1 MIVKNAVY
9 QYLDEKTRIR
19 IIYSSNDDLFAYVNI
34 EANLAVPV
42 LDSIAAIE
50 AEIEKNNI
58 VEIVD
63 PFLQL
68 VEEDNLSDTVRK
80 RRDDNWNVIQQYW
93 EPRKIDLINRS
104 TRMNVFR
111 EISET
116 QNISLM
122 TVRRM
127 FSRFW
132 QRGMTP
138 NACILDYE
146 NSGAPGKEKSFNVKT
161 GRPRISIS
169 KDGSLGINVDDKVKK
184 QFEVGRDKYYRNKQK
199 KSLYTAYLE
208 ILEEFYSVTVKE
220 KGKNKRILQNTAN
233 VPTYKQFYYW
243 FKKNENLG
251 IDIKKRDGEKTYE
264 LTSRPILGDARMEA
278 PGPGFRYQIDA
289 TPANIHI
296 VSETDRN
303 KLIGRPVIYSII
315 DVYSRIVTGVYV
327 GLETNSW
334 NGAMMALDSMIAD
347 KAKLCAEYGIPID
360 KELWPS
366 SQLPEIIIADRGEMK
381 GHGVENLIKNFKVS
395 IENTS
400 PYRGDLKGIIERIF
414 RTITEK
420 LTGFMPGAIMKDFR
434 KRGDADYRLEA
445 KLTLREVTKV
455 VLLSVLEHNLG
466 SIDGYPLTPD
476 MIRDNVRPI
485 PLEIWNWGITNQK
498 GCLRKVDQLTFRLG
512 ILPRAT
518 ATFSRGTVVFHK
530 LHYGASEL
538 LVEYKHMQ
546 IAEKKIEVVYD
557 PRNLHNIYMLQP
569 DGKSILLNLLEK
581 DKVYASFSLEDV
593 LEANKKSAILKRS
606 ADEEQLAISVQLNQ
620 EIKNIAKAATKVT
633 NEQLNPNVSKAEK
646 LKDIK
651 ANRAKEKAIQREK
664 ESLISSRNNNE
675 KLADIIKLPNIS
687 DEDNTEETESMI
699 DLIRRRKNERRKK

>member
-9 QYLDEKTRIR
+9 QSLDEKTRIR

-42 LDSIAAIE
+42 LDSIVAIE

-93 EPRKIDLINRS
+93 EPRKIELINRS

-161 GRPRISIS
+161 GRPRISTS

-199 KSLYTAYLE
+199 KSLHTVYLE
-208 ILEEFYSVTVKE
+208 ILEDFYSMTVKE
-220 KGKNKRILQNTAN
+220 DGKSKRILQSTAN

-251 IDIKKRDGEKTYE
+251 IDIKKREGEKNFE
-264 LTSRPILGDARMEA
+264 LTSRPILGDSRMEA
-278 PGPGFRYQIDA
+278 PGPGYRYQIDA
-289 TPANIHI
+289 TPSNLHI

-303 KLIGRPVIYSII
+303 KIIGRPVIYSII
-315 DVYSRIVTGVYV
+315 DVYSRVITGVYV
-327 GLETNSW
+327 GLESNSW
-334 NGAMMALDSMIAD
+334 NGAMMTLDSMIAD
-347 KAKLCAEYGIPID
+347 KVDLCAEYGIPIN
-360 KELWPS
+360 KEMWPS

-381 GHGVENLIKNFKVS
+381 GHGIENLIKNFNVA
-395 IENTS
+395 IENTA
-400 PYRGDLKGIIERIF
+400 PYRGDYKGIVERLF
-414 RTITEK
+414 GTITDK
-420 LTGFMPGAIMKDFR
+420 LISFLPGAIMKDFR
-434 KRGDADYRLEA
+434 KRGDRDYRLDA
-445 KLTLREVTKV
+445 KLTLREATKI
-455 VLLSVLEHNLG
+455 VLLIVLEHNLG
-466 SIDGYPLTPD
+466 SIDQYPLTPD

-485 PLEIWNWGITNQK
+485 PLEIWNWGIANQK

-512 ILPRAT
+512 ILPREIAVI
-518 ATFSRGTVVFHK
+518 SRGAVIFHK
-530 LHYGASEL
+530 LRYGASEL
-538 LVEYKHMQ
+538 LMENKHLQ
-546 IAEKKIEVVYD
+546 FDKKKVEVVYD
-557 PRNLHNIYMLQP
+557 PRNLRNIYMLQP
-569 DGKSILLNLLEK
+569 NGKNILLNLLEK
-581 DKVYASFSLEDV
+581 DIVYGSFTLEDV
-593 LEANKKSAILKRS
+593 LETNKKSSILKKS
-606 ADEEQLAISVQLNQ
+606 ADEEQLAISVQLNH
-620 EIKNIAKAATKVT
+620 EIKNIAKAATNTT
-633 NEQLNPNVSKAEK
+633 NQQLNSNLSKTKK
-646 LKDIK
+646 LQNIKD
-651 ANRAKEKAIQREK
+651 NRAKEKAIQREK
-664 ESLISSRNNNE
+664 ESLISSGNNNE
-675 KLADIIKLPNIS
+675 KLAEIIKLPNVS
-687 DEDNTEETESMI
+687 VEDNTEETESMI

>member
-347 KAKLCAEYGIPID
+347 KVKLCAEYGIPID

-485 PLEIWNWGITNQK
+485 PLEIWNWGIVNQK

-518 ATFSRGTVVFHK
+518 ATFSRGAVVFHK

-538 LVEYKHMQ
+538 LVEHKHMQ

-557 PRNLHNIYMLQP
+557 PRNLRNIYMLQP

-664 ESLISSRNNNE
+664 ESLISSGNNNE

>member
-233 VPTYKQFYYW
+233 VPTYKQFYY
-243 FKKNENLG
+243 
-251 IDIKKRDGEKTYE
+251 
-264 LTSRPILGDARMEA
+264 
-278 PGPGFRYQIDA
+278 
-289 TPANIHI
+289 
-296 VSETDRN
+296 
-303 KLIGRPVIYSII
+303 
-315 DVYSRIVTGVYV
+315 
-327 GLETNSW
+327 
-334 NGAMMALDSMIAD
+334 
-347 KAKLCAEYGIPID
+347 
-360 KELWPS
+360 
-366 SQLPEIIIADRGEMK
+366 
-381 GHGVENLIKNFKVS
+381 
-395 IENTS
+395 
-400 PYRGDLKGIIERIF
+400 
-414 RTITEK
+414 
-420 LTGFMPGAIMKDFR
+420 
-434 KRGDADYRLEA
+434 
-445 KLTLREVTKV
+445 
-455 VLLSVLEHNLG
+455 
-466 SIDGYPLTPD
+466 
-476 MIRDNVRPI
+476 
-485 PLEIWNWGITNQK
+485 
-498 GCLRKVDQLTFRLG
+498 
-512 ILPRAT
+512 
-518 ATFSRGTVVFHK
+518 
-530 LHYGASEL
+530 
-538 LVEYKHMQ
+538 
-546 IAEKKIEVVYD
+546 
-557 PRNLHNIYMLQP
+557 
-569 DGKSILLNLLEK
+569 
-581 DKVYASFSLEDV
+581 
-593 LEANKKSAILKRS
+593 
-606 ADEEQLAISVQLNQ
+606 
-620 EIKNIAKAATKVT
+620 
-633 NEQLNPNVSKAEK
+633 
-646 LKDIK
+646 
-651 ANRAKEKAIQREK
+651 
-664 ESLISSRNNNE
+664 
-675 KLADIIKLPNIS
+675 
-687 DEDNTEETESMI
+687 
-699 DLIRRRKNERRKK
+699 

>member
-9 QYLDEKTRIR
+9 QSLDEKTRIR

-42 LDSIAAIE
+42 LDSIVAIE

-93 EPRKIDLINRS
+93 EPRKIELINRS

-161 GRPRISIS
+161 GRPRISTS

-199 KSLYTAYLE
+199 KSLHTVYLE
-208 ILEEFYSVTVKE
+208 ILEDFYSMTVKE
-220 KGKNKRILQNTAN
+220 DGKSKRILQSTAN

-251 IDIKKRDGEKTYE
+251 IDIKKREGEKNFE
-264 LTSRPILGDARMEA
+264 LTSRPILGDSRMEA
-278 PGPGFRYQIDA
+278 PGPGYRYQIDA
-289 TPANIHI
+289 TPSNLHI

-303 KLIGRPVIYSII
+303 KIIGRPVIYSII
-315 DVYSRIVTGVYV
+315 DVYSRVITGVYV
-327 GLETNSW
+327 GLESNSW
-334 NGAMMALDSMIAD
+334 NGAMMTLDSMIAD
-347 KAKLCAEYGIPID
+347 KVDLCAEYGIPIN
-360 KELWPS
+360 KEMWPS

-381 GHGVENLIKNFKVS
+381 GHGIENLIKNFKVA
-395 IENTS
+395 IENTA
-400 PYRGDLKGIIERIF
+400 PYRGDYKGIVERLF
-414 RTITEK
+414 GTITDK
-420 LTGFMPGAIMKDFR
+420 LISFLPGAIMKDFR
-434 KRGDADYRLEA
+434 KRGDRDYRLDA
-445 KLTLREVTKV
+445 KLTLREATKI
-455 VLLSVLEHNLG
+455 VLLIVLEHNLG
-466 SIDGYPLTPD
+466 SIDQYPLTPD

-485 PLEIWNWGITNQK
+485 PLEIWNWGIANQK

-512 ILPRAT
+512 ILPREIAVI
-518 ATFSRGTVVFHK
+518 SRGAVIFHK
-530 LHYGASEL
+530 LRYGASEL
-538 LVEYKHMQ
+538 LMENKHLQ
-546 IAEKKIEVVYD
+546 FDKKKVEVVYD
-557 PRNLHNIYMLQP
+557 PRNLRNIYMLQP
-569 DGKSILLNLLEK
+569 NGKNILLNLLEK
-581 DKVYASFSLEDV
+581 DIVYGSFTLEDV
-593 LEANKKSAILKRS
+593 LETNKKSSILKKS
-606 ADEEQLAISVQLNQ
+606 ADEEQLAISVQLNH
-620 EIKNIAKAATKVT
+620 EIKNIAKAATNTT
-633 NEQLNPNVSKAEK
+633 NQQLNSNLSKTKK
-646 LKDIK
+646 LQNIKD
-651 ANRAKEKAIQREK
+651 NRAKEKAIQREK
-664 ESLISSRNNNE
+664 ESLISSGNNNE
-675 KLADIIKLPNIS
+675 KLAEIIKLPNVS
-687 DEDNTEETESMI
+687 VEDNTEETESMI